1 MLYNGFQPA
10 TPRLGSR
17 NFVVSKDIIKLDL
30 KPGNKASK
38 QYLL

>member
-17 NFVVSKDIIKLDL
+17 NFVVSKDIIKLYL
-30 KPGNKASK
+30 KLGNKASK
-38 QYLL
+38 Q